1 MMTILVTG
9 PIGSGKSELCK
20 YLASRSYPVYDCDS
34 RTKMLYSLIPG
45 LKCRIEEE
53 LGVAWEDIR
62 IIFSDEDKR
71 RRMEAIVYPYVVA
84 DLKAWKSRQDSEL
97 LFVESAIALEKPQ
110 FDGLYDKVLLVSADY
125 AVRENRNAEVAKR
138 DALQHFDMSRVD
150 YEIRNDS
157 TLEELYSKTDNLLCR
172 LI

>member
-1 MMTILVTG
+1 MKTILVTG
-9 PIGSGKSELCK
+9 PIGSGKSELCR
-20 YLASRSYPVYDCDS
+20 YLASRSYPVYDCDT

-53 LGVAWEDIR
+53 LGIAWEDIR

-71 RRMEAIVYPYVVA
+71 RRLETIVYPYVVA
-84 DLKAWKSRQDSEL
+84 DIKSWKSAQSSEL
-97 LFVESAIALEKPQ
+97 IFIESAIAMDKPQ
-110 FDGLYDKVLLVSADY
+110 FDGLYDEVLLVTAEY
-125 AVRENRNAEVAKR
+125 AVRESRNPEVARR
-138 DALQHFDMSRVD
+138 DAIQHFDMTKVK

-157 TLEELYSKTDNLLCR
+157 TLEDLFLKTDNLLCR